1 MYVLGEKYKEK
12 GKKSRGEDESKFII
26 LLFLGITPSS
36 GKGFDDVNPE
46 DVMTL
51 VQLSLEKCLEKEAL
65 CNEFYLQMI
74 KQTTEQPGK
83 DIYT

>member
-1 MYVLGEKYKEK
+1 MKRIG
-12 GKKSRGEDESKFII
+12 GKSKVEHESII
-26 LLFLGITPSS
+26 IYDFLGITPSS
-36 GKGFDDVNPE
+36 GKGFDEVNPD

-65 CNEFYLQMI
+65 CNEFYLQII

-83 DIYT
+83 DIA